1 MNGFMKRTLEIP
13 DPVFRQAKAAA
24 AEQGI
29 ALREF
34 ITDAIAQKLRARA
47 SEEKAWMR
55 SFGKLRGLGRE
66 TARINNII
74 EEEFERV
81 DPEDLR

>member
-1 MNGFMKRTLEIP
+1 MNNVMKTTLEIP

-34 ITDAIAQKLRARA
+34 ITEAIAEKLRVR
-47 SEEKAWMR
+47 SSKDKAWMR
-55 SFGKLRGLGRE
+55 SFGRLRGLGRE

-74 EEEFERV
+74 EEEFGRV
-81 DPEDLR
+81 NPEDWR